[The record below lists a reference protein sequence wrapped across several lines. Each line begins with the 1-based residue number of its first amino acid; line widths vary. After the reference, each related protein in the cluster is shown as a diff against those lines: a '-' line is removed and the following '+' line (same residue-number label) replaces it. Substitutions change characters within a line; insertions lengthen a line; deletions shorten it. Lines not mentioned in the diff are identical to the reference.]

1 MFALSGEWVLEK
13 ESVHS
18 TSGSGGHLDI
28 NVFAQWVQLVVSG
41 EGEIEVEY
49 PDGSTKTFP
58 ATDGT
63 LDLVKA
69 ETPTEGMLRIRP
81 SAGVKLYSLTFG

>member
-1 MFALSGEWVLEK
+1 M
-13 ESVHS
+13 
-18 TSGSGGHLDI
+18 
-28 NVFAQWVQLVVSG
+28 VSG